1 MRDWRVFPIRA
12 IVAAC
17 LVLSAAGGAASAAE
31 DPVPPTLR
39 LPGDAAPTGYRV
51 ALTIDPDQKTFRG
64 AVDIGVRLTRP
75 TAVLW
80 LHATDLTFE
89 NATVRSGGKSD
100 AVRIVPGGAD
110 FAGFAFDRELPAGEI
125 ELHVDYTGAIDET
138 STQGVF
144 RQKDGDAW
152 YVYTQLET
160 TDARRAFPCFDEPV
174 YKTPWELTLTIPA
187 GTSAVSNTPIVS
199 ESPAKGG
206 SKVVR
211 FGKTE
216 PLPAYLIAFGV
227 GPFDYVDAGR
237 AGMKKTPIRIVVP
250 KGKASRARYAAE
262 TSGPILAKLE
272 DYFGMPFPFAK
283 LDQLVIPQTV
293 TFSAMENAGLVTWSE
308 SVLLA
313 QPKDESIQWKRL
325 QASINAHE
333 LAHQWFGD
341 YVTLAWWDDVWLNES
356 FATWLADRTIAEWQ
370 PSWGTAVERIVDRS
384 NVMGDDTLV
393 SARKIR
399 QEIKSADDIANAFD
413 SISYQKGG
421 AVISM
426 FEAWI
431 GPAKFQAGVRR
442 YMKAYAYGTGTS
454 KEFLS
459 AIEAE
464 SRPGVAAA
472 FSTFLD
478 QPGVPLL
485 DVTLQCGAGG
495 AKLSGGPRLAL
506 AQKRFLPVGS
516 EGSSTETWQIPVCA
530 RAASGG
536 GDASRA
542 CELLKETSGTM
553 AAPGAASGACPSWV
567 LANDGEVGYY
577 RAVYRGDSLEKLLA
591 VADKELT
598 VPERV
603 GLLRDIDALAAGG
616 ATSMGQAL
624 ALAPRFANDPNRY
637 IVQATIR
644 IATDAGENVL
654 PDALR
659 PAYARYVSK
668 TFGPRARALG
678 FSGKPGE
685 DEDTRLLRASLVPY
699 VTKDG
704 DEPELQAEA
713 KRLALAWLADRSAVA
728 AELVGGVLESAA
740 RHGDRALFDKYK
752 EGIKTSKERRDRIRL
767 FRALGAFDDPAI
779 LDDAFAFVMSPEFD
793 SREAGNIIYASLD
806 TPEGRAATWKYLQA
820 NYDSTVAR
828 MPREVTGFVPYYA
841 SGFCDEKHR
850 EEVAEFFA
858 GRAEKLPGGQRNL
871 AKVLESMDLCIALRG
886 KQEGS
891 LKEELARY

>member
-1 MRDWRVFPIRA
+1 MREPRTYAFRA
-12 IVAAC
+12 ISAVSGCLLAAVA
-17 LVLSAAGGAASAAE
+17 AASASS
-31 DPVPPTLR
+31 DPAPPTLR
-39 LPGDAAPTGYRV
+39 LTGEAVPQAYRV
-51 ALTIDPDQKTFRG
+51 ALEIDPGKTTFRG
-64 AVDIGVRLTRP
+64 TADVGVRLTAP
-75 TAVLW
+75 TELLW
-80 LHATDLTFE
+80 MHATSLKIE
-89 NATVRSGGKSD
+89 KATARLRSAGEVGGVR
-100 AVRIVPGGAD
+100 VVPGGED
-110 FAGFAFDRELPAGEI
+110 FVGFAFDRPLPAGEI
-125 ELHVDYTGAIDET
+125 DLHVEYTGSIDDT

-160 TDARRAFPCFDEPV
+160 TDARRAFPCFDEPAF
-174 YKTPWELTLTIPA
+174 KTPWELTLTIPA

-199 ESPAKGG
+199 EKPAPGG
-206 SKVVR
+206 GKIVQ

-237 AGMKKTPIRIVVP
+237 AGMKKTPIRIIVP

-262 TSGPILAKLE
+262 TTGPILEKLE
-272 DYFGMPFPFAK
+272 AYFGMPFPFAK
-283 LDQLVIPQTV
+283 IDQLVIPQTV

-313 QPKDESIQWKRL
+313 LPQDETIKWKRL

-356 FATWLADRTIAEWQ
+356 FATWLADRTIQEWQ
-370 PSWGTAVERIVDRS
+370 PSWGVAVERIVDRS
-384 NVMGDDTLV
+384 NVMADDTLV

-399 QEIKSADDIANAFD
+399 QEIQSADDIYNAFD

-442 YMKAYAYGTGTS
+442 YMKEHAYGTGTS
-454 KEFLS
+454 RDFLS
-459 AIEAE
+459 AVEAE

-478 QPGVPLL
+478 QPGVPLV
-485 DVTLQCGAGG
+485 DVSLQCGGEGG
-495 AKLSGGPRLAL
+495 AKLAL
-506 AQKRFLPVGS
+506 SQKRFLPVGS
-516 EGSSTETWQIPVCA
+516 EGSASETWQIPVCA
-530 RAASGG
+530 RAASSGG
-536 GDASRA
+536 GEPARA
-542 CELLKETSGTM
+542 CELLTG
-553 AAPGAASGACPSWV
+553 ASGAMPAPGVSAGCPSWV
-567 LANDGEVGYY
+567 LANDGELGYY
-577 RAVYRGDSLEKLLA
+577 RAMYRADGLEKLLA
-591 VADKELT
+591 VADQKLT

-603 GLLRDIDALAAGG
+603 GLLRDIDALAMGG
-616 ATSMGQAL
+616 AIPMGQAL
-624 ALAPRFANDPNRY
+624 ALAPRFADDPDRQ

-644 IATDAGENVL
+644 IVSDAGEDVL

-668 TFGPRARALG
+668 TFGKRARALG
-678 FSGKPGE
+678 FTAKPGDD
-685 DEDTRLLRASLVPY
+685 DETRLLRASLVPW
-699 VTKDG
+699 VTEDG

-713 KRLALAWLADRSAVA
+713 KRLALAWLANHSAVE
-728 AELVGGVLESAA
+728 AEMVTGVLESAA

-752 EGIKTSKERRDRIRL
+752 EGIKTSTERRDRNRL
-767 FRALGAFDDPAI
+767 FRALGAFTDPAI
-779 LDDAFAFVMSPEFD
+779 LKDAFAFAMSGDFD
-793 SREAGNIIYASLD
+793 SREGGNMIYTSIQ
-806 TPEGRAATWKYLQA
+806 TPQGRAATFTFLQA

-828 MPREVTGFVPYYA
+828 MPREVTGVLPYYA
-841 SGFCDEKHR
+841 SGFCDVKHR
-850 EEVAEFFA
+850 NEVAEFFE
-858 GRAEKLPGGQRNL
+858 GRAEKLPGGTRNL
-871 AKVLESMDLCIALRG
+871 AKVLEEMDLCIALRG
-886 KQEGS
+886 AQEGS

>member
-1 MRDWRVFPIRA
+1 MRVI
-12 IVAAC
+12 
-17 LVLSAAGGAASAAE
+17 AGGE
-31 DPVPPTLR
+31 DFV
-39 LPGDAAPTGYRV
+39 
-51 ALTIDPDQKTFRG
+51 
-64 AVDIGVRLTRP
+64 
-75 TAVLW
+75 
-80 LHATDLTFE
+80 
-89 NATVRSGGKSD
+89 
-100 AVRIVPGGAD
+100 
-110 FAGFAFDRELPAGEI
+110 GFAFDRAVPAGEI
-125 ELHVDYTGAIDET
+125 ELHVDYAGAIDET

-160 TDARRAFPCFDEPV
+160 TDARRAFPCFDEPA
-174 YKTPWELTLTIPA
+174 YKSPWELTLTIPA
-187 GTSAVSNTPIVS
+187 GTSAVSNTPIAS

-206 SKVVR
+206 RKVVR
-211 FGKTE
+211 FAKTE

-262 TSGPILAKLE
+262 TSGPILAKIE

-333 LAHQWFGD
+333 IAHQWFGD

-442 YMKAYAYGTGTS
+442 YMKAHAYGTGTS
-454 KEFLS
+454 KEFLA

-478 QPGVPLL
+478 QAGVPLL
-485 DVTLQCGAGG
+485 DVTLQCGGE
-495 AKLSGGPRLAL
+495 GGPRLAL

-530 RAASGG
+530 RAAAGG
-536 GDASRA
+536 GEASRA
-542 CELLKETSGTM
+542 CALLTETSGTM
-553 AAPGAASGACPSWV
+553 PAPGAASGGCPSWV

-591 VADKELT
+591 VADKELS

-603 GLLRDIDALAAGG
+603 GLLRDIDALAVGG

-624 ALAPRFANDPNRY
+624 ALTPRFANDPNRY

-678 FSGKPGE
+678 FTGKPGE
-685 DEDTRLLRASLVPY
+685 DEDTRLLRSSLVPY
-699 VTKDG
+699 VAKDG

-728 AELVGGVLESAA
+728 AEMVGGVLESAA

-752 EGIKTSKERRDRIRL
+752 DGIKTSKERRDRNRL
-767 FRALGAFDDPAI
+767 FRALGAFTRPR
-779 LDDAFAFVMSPEFD
+779 D
-793 SREAGNIIYASLD
+793 SRRRVRVRD
-806 TPEGRAATWKYLQA
+806 
-820 NYDSTVAR
+820 VAR
-828 MPREVTGFVPYYA
+828 VRLARGRQHHLRVARHARGPRRDLEVPPGELRRHGRPDAAGGHRLRSVLRVRLLRREASGGSRRVLRGPRGETARRPAQPREGPREHGPLHRPPRQAGGESERGAGAVLTDAA
-841 SGFCDEKHR
+841 S
-850 EEVAEFFA
+850 A
-858 GRAEKLPGGQRNL
+858 GRSYGPHGRGQRSGRDSPPTRCPVPTPSSPSTPTGPGRRNPFRP
-871 AKVLESMDLCIALRG
+871 SPWWRRG
-886 KQEGS
+886 
-891 LKEELARY
+891 RCT